1 MSISKR
7 FLTFIFTATV
17 AFSFFATGESV
28 AQQQYS
34 GLEMAPG
41 HFVGPELPA
50 NASKE
55 QRKEWQNK
63 YRPAKKRLKAG
74 TDQVKAVLKQ
84 SGGDVKADPEARK
97 FLETVVFPAMTQ
109 TDPLTL
115 KRLGEKRQKFL
126 KDFLG
131 KDVTGVARANM
142 IDFTIETLQGYC
154 INSTL
159 HPSARINA
167 VVLISQLTDR
177 PLIPGVQT
185 PLASR
190 RAFGVLLK
198 IFFGENEKQFPE
210 FIKIPAFSGIKN
222 QLEMNAKS
230 GKAVGANTKAQ
241 LVAAVMKILPEEADP
256 EKDAIGYWKK
266 RQAVQFA
273 AVLEDAQTLPGLLAI
288 LSDDVSSFELKM
300 DVVKTISQTGSMAS
314 DAKTNSIVVAAI
326 SKFAAKAVDGEAA
339 IITATYEKMIR
350 DGILFGGD
358 DLKQKKESTDFEPTN
373 EDGSGRK
380 PDFGDEPQT
389 PIIELPNYL
398 LNISRNR
405 LRAVAIFC
413 PQAISAASRQGGLEP
428 KAETLANNTVQELGS
443 LLRKSQVGL
452 VDVSQRPRNGGPTP
466 QEKDQARQ
474 TSYVDQMIKVCEDS
488 AKTLNSYLEGYAAE

>member
-198 IFFGENEKQFPE
+198 IFFGE
-210 FIKIPAFSGIKN
+210 
-222 QLEMNAKS
+222 
-230 GKAVGANTKAQ
+230 TK
-241 LVAAVMKILPEEADP
+241 
-256 EKDAIGYWKK
+256 
-266 RQAVQFA
+266 
-273 AVLEDAQTLPGLLAI
+273 
-288 LSDDVSSFELKM
+288 SSF
-300 DVVKTISQTGSMAS
+300 Q
-314 DAKTNSIVVAAI
+314 
-326 SKFAAKAVDGEAA
+326 
-339 IITATYEKMIR
+339 
-350 DGILFGGD
+350 
-358 DLKQKKESTDFEPTN
+358 
-373 EDGSGRK
+373 
-380 PDFGDEPQT
+380 
-389 PIIELPNYL
+389 
-398 LNISRNR
+398 
-405 LRAVAIFC
+405 
-413 PQAISAASRQGGLEP
+413 
-428 KAETLANNTVQELGS
+428 S
-443 LLRKSQVGL
+443 LLKSPL
-452 VDVSQRPRNGGPTP
+452 F
-466 QEKDQARQ
+466 
-474 TSYVDQMIKVCEDS
+474 
-488 AKTLNSYLEGYAAE
+488 LE